1 MARLPQNGR
10 HRGKRFERVRVETR
24 YENNRGFGSRGILA
38 QLPHDRVSVEYRHD
52 EIEEDRVR
60 VYAAGELVGLEAV
73 RSYGDAIPGADRRT
87 EKCQMVDVVVN
98 D

>member
-1 MARLPQNGR
+1 MTRLPQDGGQG
-10 HRGKRFERVRVETR
+10 GKRTECLRIEAGH
-24 YENNRGFGSRGILA
+24 ENNRGFGGRRILA
-38 QLPHDRVSVEYRHD
+38 QLPHDRVSVEDWHY

-60 VYAAGELVGLEAV
+60 VYAAGKLVGLEPV
-73 RSYGDAIPGADRRT
+73 RSDGDAIPGGDRRT

>member
-10 HRGKRFERVRVETR
+10 EVGKRTERVRIQAGH
-24 YENNRGFGSRGILA
+24 ENNRGVGGRRILA
-38 QLPHDRVSVEYRHD
+38 QFLHDRVSVEDWHD

-60 VYAAGELVGLEAV
+60 VYAAGKLVGLEPV
-73 RSYGDAIPGADRRT
+73 HGCGDAIPGADRRT